1 MAAAAAAAAAADG
14 LAPDGPSGA
23 VLSTGEYAGVLFSV
37 GLVEAGLAIEGGDLE
52 RVLPPR
58 RLVAV
63 VRAAGPGV
71 EFTECTDADEGGRAG
86 GAFVISTAGGFESA
100 ALLSSE
106 SSSFFSSFILS
117 VGGSFVDALLRVETV
132 SVGIVKI

>member
-100 ALLSSE
+100 LLSSA

-117 VGGSFVDALLRVETV
+117 AGGSFVDALLRVETV